1 VTVVREKN
9 DGKRIPDTDNE
20 KNMFTG
26 LVETFGTITGIKNA
40 GSSMVLSVKPL
51 SEFEVQLG
59 DSVAVNGVCLTV
71 TKHNGDLSFDV
82 SPETLKS
89 TSLGELK
96 ISGKVNLERA
106 LRLSD
111 RLGGHI
117 VSGHVDGMGTIR
129 DKKQVGEYT
138 FISFESPPEILKYI
152 VKKGSIAVDGISLT
166 VVDLDHRSFSV
177 AIIPHTLT
185 ATNLGD
191 KGIGHRVNLEV
202 DIIGKYVEKLLG
214 PKNSDSSL
222 MGLLKEKGFVNE

>member
-1 VTVVREKN
+1 
-9 DGKRIPDTDNE
+9 
-20 KNMFTG
+20 MFTG
-26 LVETFGTITGIKNA
+26 LVEIFGTITGIKNA

-71 TKHNGDLSFDV
+71 TKHNGDLAFDV

-89 TSLGELK
+89 TSLGELQ
-96 ISGKVNLERA
+96 ISAKVNLERA

-117 VSGHVDGMGTIR
+117 VSGHVDGMGTVR

-138 FISFESPPEILKYI
+138 FFTFDSPPEILKYI
-152 VKKGSIAVDGISLT
+152 VKKGSIAIDGISLT

-177 AIIPHTLT
+177 AIIPHTL
-185 ATNLGD
+185 ASTNLGD
-191 KGIGHRVNLEV
+191 KGIGHRVNLEA

-214 PKNSDSSL
+214 PKNSDASL
-222 MGLLKEKGFVNE
+222 MGLLKEKGFINE